1 MAERKLIRGGWVLTQ
16 DEELGEL
23 PRGDV
28 LVEGDQIAAVG
39 RELPADGAEVIE
51 ADGMIV
57 LPGFVDTHRHA
68 WQSLARGAG
77 VDWTLAAY
85 FQAVRGMLGENY
97 RPQDLYTANL
107 LGIVEALDSGITTML
122 DWSHLIN
129 SPEHADAA
137 VAGLKASGARAV
149 FAYGNSNSEWGN
161 LPNPTF
167 TNEDIRRVQAEH
179 FHSQDQLV
187 TMALAA
193 RGPQFCTMEAT
204 AFDWQLARELGL
216 RITTHVGDG
225 LWGIRVH
232 PIQQLHERGLL
243 GRDTTYVHCNTLS
256 QEELRWIADSG
267 GTASISPEIEMNM
280 GHGFPATGKLLA
292 VGVRPSLSIDVV
304 TTVVGN
310 MFGAMRAALSA
321 ERALNHQRT
330 LDAGVDPT
338 ELWLSAEDVL
348 AFATIEGA
356 RALGLEQKIG
366 SLSPGKQADIIVVD
380 TTGPH
385 MFPLN
390 DAANAVV
397 AFAQPHDVRTVLV
410 GGKVGK
416 REGRLVDIDMTR
428 LHQEADAARDYLFQ
442 QSGVTLG
449 EDWFSTVEAQVT

>member
-1 MAERKLIRGGWVLTQ
+1 VAERKLIRGGWVLTQ

-23 PRGDV
+23 PGGDV
-28 LVEGDQIAAVG
+28 LVQGSQIAAVG
-39 RELPADGAEVIE
+39 RDLPADGAEVIE
-51 ADGMIV
+51 AEGMIV

-97 RPQDLYTANL
+97 RAQDLYTANL

-149 FAYGNSNSEWGN
+149 FAYGNSNSEWGD

-167 TNEDIRRVQAEH
+167 TSEDIRRVQAEQ
-179 FHSQDQLV
+179 FPSQDQLV

-193 RGPQFCTMEAT
+193 RGPQFCTIEAT
-204 AFDWQLARELGL
+204 AFDWKLARELGL

-232 PIQQLHERGLL
+232 PIRQLHERGLL
-243 GRDTTYVHCNTLS
+243 GPDTTYVHCNTLS
-256 QEELRWIADSG
+256 PEELRWIAESG

-321 ERALNHQRT
+321 ERALNHQKT
-330 LDAGVDPT
+330 LDAGIDPT

-348 AFATIEGA
+348 AFATVEGA

-380 TTGPH
+380 TMGPH

-410 GGKVGK
+410 AGKVVK
-416 REGRLVDIDMTR
+416 RAGRLVDIDMTR
-428 LHQEADAARDYLFQ
+428 LRRDADSARDYLFQ

-449 EDWFSTVEAQVT
+449 EDWFSTVQAQVT